1 MRNDKIGKM
10 MLQLVKKQLA
20 LGVDIER
27 FDEIY
32 CSLPTLDLC
41 FENLSEEDWGSTGKA
56 YLPDKS
62 DQWKSKGTSISIQ
75 SW

>member
-41 FENLSEEDWGSTGKA
+41 FENLSEED
-56 YLPDKS
+56 
-62 DQWKSKGTSISIQ
+62 
-75 SW
+75 

>member
-32 CSLPTLDLC
+32 YSLPTLDLC
-41 FENLSEEDWGSTGKA
+41 FENLSERRLRIHREDLFT
-56 YLPDKS
+56 
-62 DQWKSKGTSISIQ
+62 
-75 SW
+75 